1 MVVRLTESIPFVLQT
16 ILKFTFNGQ
25 WPAEEISDNIDN
37 LIRIGLC
44 VQGIVT
50 NNISYKVQLQ
60 TIN

>member
-16 ILKFTFNGQ
+16 ILKFTFKGQ
-25 WPAEEISDNIDN
+25 WPAEKISDNIAN

-50 NNISYKVQLQ
+50 DNISYKIELQ
-60 TIN
+60 TIS